1 VELTRTLGYGPEL
14 RETGEMSLDEATA
27 IVERYRSVVT
37 DLVGESSVISDIE
50 RGQMFGSKRRMIMTT
65 RKRSIW

>member
-1 VELTRTLGYGPEL
+1 MSYTPGGANKDLGYGPEL

-37 DLVGESSVISDIE
+37 DFVGESS
-50 RGQMFGSKRRMIMTT
+50 
-65 RKRSIW
+65 